1 MLINTKF
8 HGEINIT
15 PDQIWSFP
23 KGLPG
28 FEEEREFV
36 LLPIEGNQVFQVLQ
50 STKTTEIAFIV
61 ANPYTWADDY
71 TFDIDEPTMEL
82 LEINKEE
89 DIFVL
94 GVLSVRQPFSAS
106 TINLQAP
113 LIFQIHNR
121 KAKQMILND
130 NRFILRYP
138 IGNYPEKGAN

>member
-1 MLINTKF
+1 MWINTKF

-50 STKTTEIAFIV
+50 STKTAEIAFIV

-71 TFDIDEPTMEL
+71 TFDIDEPTVEL
-82 LEINKEE
+82 LGIKKEE

-94 GVLSVRQPFSAS
+94 GVL
-106 TINLQAP
+106 
-113 LIFQIHNR
+113 
-121 KAKQMILND
+121 
-130 NRFILRYP
+130 
-138 IGNYPEKGAN
+138 